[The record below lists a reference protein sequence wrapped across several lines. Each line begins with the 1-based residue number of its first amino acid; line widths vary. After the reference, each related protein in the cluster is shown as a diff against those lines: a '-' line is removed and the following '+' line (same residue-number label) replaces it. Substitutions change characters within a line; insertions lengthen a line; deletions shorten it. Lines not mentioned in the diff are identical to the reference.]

1 MTANADGWFSVYGR
15 SASGN
20 FVEVLDGANLM
31 WSGFLYSDGTNG
43 SCSPLLMGKAG
54 HTYSLNVVSG
64 GSYDTHFVV
73 YR

>member
-20 FVEVLDGANLM
+20 FVEVLDSSSVM
-31 WSGFLYSDGTNG
+31 WTGFLYSDGTNG

-54 HTYSLNVVSG
+54 HTYTLNVVSD